1 MTFKDSK
8 YVKINSVI
16 FLYLIFGKV
25 IGYFEEI
32 NENKYL
38 TLVPTNETKENFK
51 RCEELWSKIRDLIR
65 SVTKNLDDYD
75 EKFMKIKFNSDEE
88 LPLNKTI
95 EISSMTIV
103 VRTIFLENNK
113 YPQVFLDYIRME
125 SIEEL
130 KKNKIKSCTS
140 LLC

>member
-51 RCEELWSKIRDLIR
+51 RYEELWSKIRDLIR

-130 KKNKIKSCTS
+130 KKNKIKRCTS

>member
-51 RCEELWSKIRDLIR
+51 RYEELWSKIRDLIR

-130 KKNKIKSCTS
+130 KKN
-140 LLC
+140 